1 LKIAWVW
8 WITYGFLGLIS
19 PGTRVLWSPEC
30 LFDADA
36 CVYGAKEA
44 GKSLIFA
51 WCACLKVLYE
61 F

>member
-1 LKIAWVW
+1 MVFWGL
-8 WITYGFLGLIS
+8 LG
-19 PGTRVLWSPEC
+19 PESRC
-30 LFDADA
+30 
-36 CVYGAKEA
+36 YGAPNVFLMPMLAFMGAREA